1 MNRQR
6 DGGAGSF
13 ELSPPSLVL
22 NNDAKF
28 TVTIAHADSGGN
40 MQGVLQGFSIVLI
53 LIGVGLV
60 TAKALPRKRE
70 SIATGL
76 TPLIYYITNPALMF
90 MLLSETDLQQ
100 VLGVYTPVALITAAL
115 TGGLYALGAKLIFK
129 VPTARLSG
137 AAMSTSYVNAGNI
150 GVPLALYAVGSTN
163 PVVSVLIAQL
173 LMIAPV
179 YLCLFALT
187 ARAGIRPENR
197 TPLGKT
203 ILRSIANP
211 VTIATFIGASFAAF
225 NLHLPEVI
233 NTPLDMLGQA
243 SIPLLLMAFGMSLY
257 GQRPLAN
264 KALRGEVF
272 LATFFKMIFMPL
284 VAWVVASQV
293 FKLNGTDLL
302 GVVIMAALPT
312 AQNVLLFSQQFRL
325 ESTMVR
331 EVILSSTLLALP
343 VSLVITLFLG

>member
-1 MNRQR
+1 
-6 DGGAGSF
+6 
-13 ELSPPSLVL
+13 
-22 NNDAKF
+22 
-28 TVTIAHADSGGN
+28 

-53 LIGVGLV
+53 LIGIGLV
-60 TAKALPRKRE
+60 TARLLPRKRE

-90 MLLSETDLQQ
+90 MLLSETDLRA
-100 VLGVYTPVALITAAL
+100 VIGVYTPIALITAVL
-115 TGGLYALGAKLIFK
+115 TGSLYALGAKLFFK
-129 VPTARLSG
+129 VPATRLPG

-179 YLCLFALT
+179 YLCIFAL
-187 ARAGIRPENR
+187 ASRASGNQENK

-211 VTIATFIGASFAAF
+211 VTIATFIGALFAAF
-225 NLHLPEVI
+225 DLHLPEVI
-233 NTPLDMLGQA
+233 NIPIDMLGQA
-243 SIPLLLMAFGMSLY
+243 SIPLLLMAFGMSLF
-257 GQRPLAN
+257 GQRPLAD

-272 LATFFKMIFMPL
+272 LATFFKMLFMPL
-284 VAWVVASQV
+284 AAWALAALV
-293 FKLNGTDLL
+293 FKLEGTDLL

-325 ESTMVR
+325 ETTVVR
-331 EVILSSTLLALP
+331 EVILCSTLLALP
-343 VSLVITLFLG
+343 VTLVITLFLG